1 MFPIFI
7 PMFKYLISGG
17 LIALSLVFLKL
28 GTLSF
33 IDASSLFDKFEFS
46 NLFVEN
52 NWLKFQQIF
61 NAYFVFTILVIVLIW
76 GNFKALFE
84 YISKEKNQFK
94 LFVSKWISEIKQNKL
109 LYILIILLVTIGI
122 IIRSLQ
128 LNRPIRYDESF
139 TFLEYGRS
147 YIGYTLMNYS
157 YPNNHILHSVMVRIS
172 TMNFGNDLWAIRL
185 PAFIGGILVLIFT
198 FFAGRK
204 WLSLK
209 GATIA
214 LSLVIFSD
222 WLIDYSVNARGY
234 SLQTALFL
242 IVLFLTWGKQESK
255 GRLLVIAV
263 INAIGFWIIPSYI
276 FCLATLFLIVFL
288 KNGFQFKLLLSC
300 ILSILLSILLYLPVI
315 AYSGADSLFNNPNTQ
330 TYNSLSYF
338 QDFISNLTTI
348 YRNLIPGQ
356 GMIKLLFFI
365 TFIATS
371 FIKQTKW
378 LSIGIVSLFC
388 LMMIILGNHTPPRV
402 FMFLIPIAALVFA
415 GSISIH
421 LKSAILYPIVFIPFI
436 SWSIY
441 KNQRFD
447 YEIALNDLPEIMR
460 DIKNKGA
467 SKVVSRIPLNYP
479 IRYYLS
485 KEQTLNHSS
494 RNDSIYVITSEFHQ
508 QDLKAVLSYEI
519 KEVQFSP
526 IKHYK
531 YLTLYSGVK
540 E

>member
-1 MFPIFI
+1 
-7 PMFKYLISGG
+7 MFKYLISGG

-76 GNFKALFE
+76 VNFKALFE

-157 YPNNHILHSVMVRIS
+157 YPNNHILHSVMVRLS

-204 WLSLK
+204 WLRLK

-214 LSLVIFSD
+214 LSLVVFSD
-222 WLIDYSVNARGY
+222 WLIGYSVNARGY

-255 GRLLVIAV
+255 GRLLIIAV
-263 INAIGFWIIPSYI
+263 LNAIGFWIIPSYI

-288 KNGFQFKLLLSC
+288 KNGFQYKLFLSC

-315 AYSGADSLFNNPNTQ
+315 AYSGTDSLFNNPNTQ

-338 QDFISNLTTI
+338 QDFLSNLTTI

-356 GMIKLLFFI
+356 GVIKLLFFI

-460 DIKNKGA
+460 DIKNKGG